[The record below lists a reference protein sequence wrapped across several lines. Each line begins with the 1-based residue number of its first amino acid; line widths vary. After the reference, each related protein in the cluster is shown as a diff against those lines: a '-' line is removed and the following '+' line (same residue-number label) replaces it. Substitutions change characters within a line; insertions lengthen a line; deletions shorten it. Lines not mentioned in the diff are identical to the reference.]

1 MNLICWAMDFQGR
14 KWVRSPF
21 NLENSRSSQINRRR
35 APSTISSSARAV
47 RKRLQNSEPY
57 DVSIH
62 RTRSDEWRRN
72 VGTVGCRDI
81 NHLTFLLLTMLSLTQ
96 LQHFRFYGNL
106 LSRTIKRISFWMLNW
121 GVFFF
126 RSSAPANV
134 IHIHDFR
141 APGSSKLIHKKRTT
155 EATCEPKEFA
165 HMQGS
170 FLICA

>member
-126 RSSAPANV
+126 GRRHQQMWFTFMISAR
-134 IHIHDFR
+134 R
-141 APGSSKLIHKKRTT
+141 APLNWFTKKERLKRHVSRKNLP
-155 EATCEPKEFA
+155 TCKDLF
-165 HMQGS
+165 
-170 FLICA
+170 